1 MKHLFTL
8 IAVFIFSSIFV
19 YAQEINLGPN
29 TDEDPACVNCY
40 NSTVTGHVASALG
53 ISTQATKIAAFASGY
68 GSIASGEYSTAIGYN
83 NTASG
88 NYALGLGFNAQA
100 SGVYSIALGKYLNAN
115 AINTIVI
122 GSGTF
127 NVPFTNN
134 TANSIYMGMNCSTPS
149 ISILPAAGTNTF
161 GFVGVGTTSPQHPL
175 EVNGT
180 IKGYGDILLPNGKVG
195 IATSIPEYDLHVKGI
210 SCTNRLMVTE
220 GAIDGYVL
228 TCVSE
233 EGESDWVNP
242 TKLGFW
248 QGTTDTNIH
257 YNLGNVGIG
266 ITDPASLLHVDGQ
279 VTAVNVVTEGLML
292 KTTTESG
299 AILTSDSEGNAS
311 WTSMNDAGVWKRD
324 NKNVYLDEPSTTFHV
339 GINTDNPTGHLQFG
353 DTWCFYDSESSKIIS
368 NNYMWDN
375 TLGSVRIA
383 NGGAESIKFS
393 NTGVLQFTTAKIG
406 LAGDPID
413 YNYMEMDEEGWVSMG
428 KIDPQV
434 NLDIKGDTM
443 CKMRL
448 YNYSNFESQMWVKN
462 NQEGFGFGVDQSG
475 IGHIYVDYDN
485 PVTMISFNDEGQVF
499 IGNREPVEPF
509 SSNMVNYGLYV
520 QDGINTTDVKISEVQ
535 QWSDFVFEESYE
547 LKDLSEVEYFIK
559 ENNHLP
565 DVPSE
570 DVVKTEGYTVSEMD
584 AKLLQK
590 IEELTLYV
598 IEQQH
603 EIEALKTALESKNQ

>member
-53 ISTQATKIAAFASGY
+53 ISTQATNNAAFASGY

-161 GFVGVGTTSPQHPL
+161 GFVGVGTTSPQHAL

-180 IKGYGDILLPNGKVG
+180 IKGYGDILLPGGKIGIGTSLPEVELEVVG
-195 IATSIPEYDLHVKGI
+195 VTKTDALQITDNA
-210 SCTNRLMVTE
+210 TE
-220 GAIDGYVL
+220 GYVF
-228 TCVSE
+228 TCMSSSRGI
-233 EGESDWVNP
+233 GEWTDP
-242 TKLGFW
+242 IKLGLW
-248 QGTTDTNIH
+248 QPDNNDIYYTA
-257 YNLGNVGIG
+257 GNVGIG

-299 AILTSDSEGNAS
+299 AILTSDANGNAK
-311 WTSMNDAGVWKRD
+311 WTEPEVAGVWKRD

-383 NGGAESIKFS
+383 DGGAESIKFS
-393 NTGVLQFTTAKIG
+393 NTGVLQFTTAEIG
-406 LAGDPID
+406 LAGYPID

-434 NLDIKGDTM
+434 NLDIKGSTM
-443 CKMRL
+443 CKVRL
-448 YNYSNFESQMWVKN
+448 FNESNYNSEYWAYNSLESIGIGVDQQGYSHIYRNYSNPESLM
-462 NQEGFGFGVDQSG
+462 
-475 IGHIYVDYDN
+475 
-485 PVTMISFNDEGQVF
+485 TFNDQGQIL
-499 IGNREPVEPF
+499 IGNQPF
-509 SSNMVNYGLYV
+509 TTQMNDYGLYV
-520 QDGINTTDVKISEVQ
+520 VDGIQTTDVKIAEVVN
-535 QWSDFVFEESYE
+535 WSDFVFSDEYK
-547 LKDLSEVEYFIK
+547 LQNINEVKKYIQ

-565 DVPSE
+565 GMPSE
-570 DVVKTEGYTVSEMD
+570 KEIKKDGYTVSEMD
-584 AKLLQK
+584 AMLLQK
-590 IEELTLYV
+590 IEELTLYI
-598 IEQQH
+598 IEQQN
-603 EIEALKTALESKNQ
+603 EIEQLKKAMESKN